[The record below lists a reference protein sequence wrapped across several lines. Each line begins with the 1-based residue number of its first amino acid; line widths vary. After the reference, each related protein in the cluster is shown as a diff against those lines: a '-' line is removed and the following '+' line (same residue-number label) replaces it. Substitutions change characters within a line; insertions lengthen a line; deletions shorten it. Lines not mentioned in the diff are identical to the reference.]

1 MDKEIIHF
9 LNILEGY
16 KTRCKNLH
24 WAADNINTHEYLDK
38 FLGEIS
44 EFQDSIAEGYL
55 GIKGNLDD
63 DDIQGVFIKA
73 DSAFELVFKLR
84 GDLLYFYEVL
94 PDIPLYKGLLSECEN
109 FIQVVNKYKYLFSL
123 CNGREEIESFIS
135 GE

>member
-38 FLGEIS
+38 FLDEIS
-44 EFQDSIAEGYL
+44 QFQDSIAEGYL
-55 GIKGNLDD
+55 GIKGSLNN
-63 DDIQGVFIKA
+63 DDIRGVFIKA

-84 GDLLYFYEVL
+84 GDLIYFYEIL
-94 PDIPLYKGLLSECEN
+94 PDTPLFKGIISECDD
-109 FIQVVNKYKYLFSL
+109 FIQVINKYKYLFSL

>member
-24 WAADNINTHEYLDK
+24 WSATNISTHEYLDK
-38 FLGEIS
+38 FLDEIS
-44 EFQDSIAEGYL
+44 EFQDAIAEGYL
-55 GIKGNLDD
+55 GIRGRLNN

-73 DSAFELVFKLR
+73 DSAFELAFKLR
-84 GDLLYFYEVL
+84 GDLIYFYEVL
-94 PDIPLYKGLLSECEN
+94 PDIHLYKGLISEWEN

-123 CNGREEIESFIS
+123 CNGREKVESFIS
-135 GE
+135 RE

>member
-1 MDKEIIHF
+1 MNKEIIHF

-38 FLGEIS
+38 FLDEIS
-44 EFQDSIAEGYL
+44 EFQDAIAEGYL
-55 GIKGNLDD
+55 GIKGEFNYN
-63 DDIQGVFIKA
+63 DIHGVFIEVS
-73 DSAFELVFKLR
+73 SAFELAFRLR
-84 GDLLYFYEVL
+84 GDLIYFYEIL
-94 PDIPLYKGLLSECEN
+94 PDTPLFKGLISECEN

-123 CNGREEIESFIS
+123 CNGREEVESFIS

>member
-1 MDKEIIHF
+1 MNKEIIHF

-38 FLGEIS
+38 FLDEIS
-44 EFQDSIAEGYL
+44 QFQDSIAEGYL
-55 GIKGNLDD
+55 GIKGSLNN
-63 DDIQGVFIKA
+63 DDIRGVFIKA

-84 GDLLYFYEVL
+84 GDLIYFYEIL
-94 PDIPLYKGLLSECEN
+94 PDTPLFKGIISECDD
-109 FIQVVNKYKYLFSL
+109 FIQVINKYKYLFSL